1 MGYLK
6 AVDIE
11 AQHIMTV
18 KQTLPLTGDYVYYSK
33 FQFVPWLLQLKAQ
46 KKTCATEPTFTEQKN
61 KPSKCRS
68 ASQCQ
73 PQTIYAKGQGLWY
86 S

>member
-33 FQFVPWLLQLKAQ
+33 FQLVPWLLQLKAQ
-46 KKTCATEPTFTEQKN
+46 KDMCHRTNIYWTKE
-61 KPSKCRS
+61 
-68 ASQCQ
+68 
-73 PQTIYAKGQGLWY
+73 QTIKMQVSANHKPFMQKVRDYDIPK
-86 S
+86 